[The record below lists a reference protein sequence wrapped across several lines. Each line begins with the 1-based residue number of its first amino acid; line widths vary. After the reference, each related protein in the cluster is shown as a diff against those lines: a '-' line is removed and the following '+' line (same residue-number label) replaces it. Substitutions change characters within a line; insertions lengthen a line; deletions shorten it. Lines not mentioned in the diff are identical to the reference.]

1 MKKSLIALSVAA
13 ALGGVAGTAGAQT
26 TASFLA
32 FNPDGVGHILIVPY
46 FSTQSGNATL
56 LNIVNTDTVNGK
68 AVKVRFRG
76 ASNSD
81 DVFDFQLFLSP
92 GDVWAANVSKGPNG
106 LSQLTHSDNSCTL
119 PANVKREFITSR
131 LNTVDL
137 SGDALANETREGYV
151 EILTMGDIPSVSGT
165 TSVWF
170 ATKHNSAGVA
180 PCTASILESLTIADT
195 RLNNPTTGLF
205 ANWTIINVPQTTT
218 WTGEATAIEARTST
232 GAAGRGNNV
241 YWPQTADPLTY
252 GQIIANS
259 ADALFQ
265 AGDIINAAYYD
276 LPDLSTP
283 YVISAIGPCPFCQA
297 NELSDA
303 LAVRQVAGE
312 FLSTP
317 GLSASTD
324 WVVSMPTRR
333 YYAAV
338 DYSAELPADKL
349 VTNYNDN
356 VVLNPQAIRAV
367 YFRNDNTE
375 MGSASNGGKA
385 YQICVKANAVRF
397 WSREEQSPQDSGIV
411 ISPGTP
417 TAPPSLC
424 GEISVLGVNSPTSP
438 LGASVSRFNATVSA
452 GNEGWGLLTAN
463 NNFGGQNL
471 GLPMLV
477 TQFSKATNPA
487 AAPGVSGTF
496 GAAWAGRV
504 VQRGARY

>member
-13 ALGGVAGTAGAQT
+13 ALGGVAGTASAQT
-26 TASFLA
+26 TATQLV
-32 FNPDGVGHILIVPY
+32 FNSSGVGHILIVPY
-46 FSTQSGNATL
+46 FSTQNGNMSL

-92 GDVWAANVSKGPNG
+92 GDVWAANISKGANG
-106 LSQLTHSDNSCTL
+106 LSKLDHSDNSCTL
-119 PANVKREFITSR
+119 PANVKQEFITSR
-131 LNTVDL
+131 LNSVDL

-180 PCTASILESLTIADT
+180 PCTASILETLSIADT

-232 GAAGRGNNV
+232 GAAAKGNNV
-241 YWPQTADPLTY
+241 YWPQTATALTPAEVAVNTADPL
-252 GQIIANS
+252 
-259 ADALFQ
+259 FQ
-265 AGDIINAAYYD
+265 GGYIDGARYD

-283 YVISAIGPCPFCQA
+283 YFGTCPFCQA

-303 LAVRQVAGE
+303 MAATQVAGE

-324 WVVSMPTRR
+324 WVVSKPTRR
-333 YYAAV
+333 YYVAV
-338 DYSAELPADKL
+338 DYAGLTPADKL
-349 VTNYNDN
+349 VTNYDDN
-356 VVLNPQAIRAV
+356 AQPLAI
-367 YFRNDNTE
+367 YYRNDNTT
-375 MGSASNGGKA
+375 MGNAVNGGKTWQA
-385 YQICVKANAVRF
+385 CTQVTSLKF
-397 WSREEQSPQDSGIV
+397 WNREEVSPSSSGIV
-411 ISPGTP
+411 ISPGQPTP
-417 TAPPSLC
+417 VPSLC
-424 GEISVLGVNSPTSP
+424 AEVSVLGINSPTSP
-438 LGASVSRFNATVSA
+438 LGASVSRFNATVAA

-463 NNFGGQNL
+463 NPFGGQNL
-471 GLPMLV
+471 GLPVLA

-487 AAPGVSGTF
+487 ATPGVSGTY
-496 GAAWAGRV
+496 GASWSGRV